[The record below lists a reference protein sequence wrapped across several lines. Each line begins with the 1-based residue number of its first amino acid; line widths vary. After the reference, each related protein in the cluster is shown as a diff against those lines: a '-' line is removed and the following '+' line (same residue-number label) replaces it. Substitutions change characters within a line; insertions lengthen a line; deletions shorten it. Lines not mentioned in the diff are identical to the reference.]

1 MFEENKMMKKDDLQN
16 RIKCIICV
24 CALFLTGCS
33 SKAPKIDEY
42 TWVMT
47 SVQSMEAG
55 GQAVAYGEK
64 GSSTLEGAKQ
74 IELVCE
80 AEGGNLTLT
89 ERTNDRTYTGTYQQ
103 SQRDSKSTIYEVSVD
118 GTSGVAVAAM
128 TTYQDGTQDSTLI
141 FNLGDYTVNFFAK

>member
-1 MFEENKMMKKDDLQN
+1 MKRAGLLP
-16 RIKCIICV
+16 
-24 CALFLTGCS
+24 ALLLVLLAGCS
-33 SKAPKIDEY
+33 SKMPKIDEY

-80 AEGGNLTLT
+80 AQGGNLTLT
-89 ERTNDRTYTGTYQQ
+89 DRTNDRTYTGTYQQ
-103 SQRDSKSTIYEVSVD
+103 SQRDSKSTIYEVNVD
-118 GTSGVAVAAM
+118 GTSGVAVSAM
-128 TTYQDGTQDSTLI
+128 TTYQDGTQDPTLI

>member
-1 MFEENKMMKKDDLQN
+1 MKRAGLLL
-16 RIKCIICV
+16 
-24 CALFLTGCS
+24 ALLLVLLTGCS
-33 SKAPKIDEY
+33 SKTPKIDEY

-103 SQRDSKSTIYEVSVD
+103 SQRDSKSTIY
-118 GTSGVAVAAM
+118 
-128 TTYQDGTQDSTLI
+128 
-141 FNLGDYTVNFFAK
+141 

>member
-1 MFEENKMMKKDDLQN
+1 MKRAGLLL
-16 RIKCIICV
+16 
-24 CALFLTGCS
+24 ALLLVLLTGCS
-33 SKAPKIDEY
+33 SKTPKIDEY

-80 AEGGNLTLT
+80 AQDGNLTLT
-89 ERTNDRTYTGTYQQ
+89 DRTNDRTYTGIYQQ
-103 SQRDSKSTIYEVSVD
+103 SQRDSKSTIYEVNVD

-128 TTYQDGTQDSTLI
+128 TTYQNGTQDPTLI

>member
-1 MFEENKMMKKDDLQN
+1 MKRAGLLL
-16 RIKCIICV
+16 
-24 CALFLTGCS
+24 ALLLVLLTGCS

-55 GQAVAYGEK
+55 GQAVAYGEG

>member
-1 MFEENKMMKKDDLQN
+1 MKRAGLLLAFLL
-16 RIKCIICV
+16 V
-24 CALFLTGCS
+24 LLTGCS
-33 SKAPKIDEY
+33 SKTPKIDEY

-47 SVQSMEAG
+47 SVQSIEAG
-55 GQAVAYGEK
+55 GQAVAYGEG

-80 AEGGNLTLT
+80 AKGGNLTLT
-89 ERTNDRTYTGTYQQ
+89 DRTNDRTYTGTYQQ
-103 SQRDSKSTIYEVSVD
+103 SQRDSKSTIYEVNVD

-128 TTYQDGTQDSTLI
+128 TTYQDGTQDPTLI

>member
-1 MFEENKMMKKDDLQN
+1 MKRAGLLL
-16 RIKCIICV
+16 
-24 CALFLTGCS
+24 ALLLVLLTGCS
-33 SKAPKIDEY
+33 SKTPKIDEY

-89 ERTNDRTYTGTYQQ
+89 ERTNDRTYIGTYQQ
-103 SQRDSKSTIYEVSVD
+103 SQRDSKSTIYEVDVD

>member
-1 MFEENKMMKKDDLQN
+1 MKRAGLLL
-16 RIKCIICV
+16 
-24 CALFLTGCS
+24 ALLLVLLTGCS
-33 SKAPKIDEY
+33 SKTPKIDEY

-80 AEGGNLTLT
+80 AQDGNLTLT
-89 ERTNDRTYTGTYQQ
+89 DRTNDRTYTGTYQE

-118 GTSGVAVAAM
+118 GTSGVAVVAM
-128 TTYQDGTQDSTLI
+128 TTYQDGTQDPTLI
-141 FNLGDYTVNFFAK
+141 FNLWDYTVNFFAK

>member
-1 MFEENKMMKKDDLQN
+1 MKRAGLLP
-16 RIKCIICV
+16 
-24 CALFLTGCS
+24 ALLLVLLAGCS
-33 SKAPKIDEY
+33 RKMPKIDEY

-80 AEGGNLTLT
+80 AQGGNLTLT
-89 ERTNDRTYTGTYQQ
+89 DRTNDRTYTGTYQQ
-103 SQRDSKSTIYEVSVD
+103 SQRDSKSTIYEVNVD

-128 TTYQDGTQDSTLI
+128 TTYQDGTQDPTLI

>member
-1 MFEENKMMKKDDLQN
+1 MKRAGLLL
-16 RIKCIICV
+16 
-24 CALFLTGCS
+24 ALLLVLLAGCS
-33 SKAPKIDEY
+33 SKTPKIDEY

-64 GSSTLEGAKQ
+64 GSSTLERAKQ

-80 AEGGNLTLT
+80 AQGGNLTLT
-89 ERTNDRTYTGTYQQ
+89 DRTSDRTYTGTYQQ
-103 SQRDSKSTIYEVSVD
+103 SQRDSKSTIYEVDVD

-128 TTYQDGTQDSTLI
+128 TTYQDGTQDPTLI
-141 FNLGDYTVNFFAK
+141 FNLGEYTVNFFAK

>member
-1 MFEENKMMKKDDLQN
+1 MKRAGLLL
-16 RIKCIICV
+16 
-24 CALFLTGCS
+24 ALLLVLLTGCS

-103 SQRDSKSTIYEVSVD
+103 SQRDSKSTIYEVDVD

-141 FNLGDYTVNFFAK
+141 FNLGDYPVNYFAK

>member
-1 MFEENKMMKKDDLQN
+1 MKRAGLLL
-16 RIKCIICV
+16 
-24 CALFLTGCS
+24 ALLLVLLTACS

-47 SVQSMEAG
+47 SVQSIEAG

-80 AEGGNLTLT
+80 AQGGNLTLT
-89 ERTNDRTYTGTYQQ
+89 DRTNDRTYTGTYQQ

-118 GTSGVAVAAM
+118 GTSGVAVSAM
-128 TTYQDGTQDSTLI
+128 TTYQDGTQDPTLI

>member
-1 MFEENKMMKKDDLQN
+1 MKRAGLLL
-16 RIKCIICV
+16 
-24 CALFLTGCS
+24 ALLLVLLTGCS
-33 SKAPKIDEY
+33 SKTPKIDEY

-55 GQAVAYGEK
+55 GQAVAYGEG

-80 AEGGNLTLT
+80 AQGGNLTLT
-89 ERTNDRTYTGTYQQ
+89 ERTNDRTYIGTYQQ

>member
-1 MFEENKMMKKDDLQN
+1 MKRAGLLL
-16 RIKCIICV
+16 
-24 CALFLTGCS
+24 ALLLVLLTGCS
-33 SKAPKIDEY
+33 SKTPKIDEY

-80 AEGGNLTLT
+80 AQDGNLTLT
-89 ERTNDRTYTGTYQQ
+89 DRTNDRTYTGTYQE

-118 GTSGVAVAAM
+118 GTSGIAVAAM
-128 TTYQDGTQDSTLI
+128 TTYQDGTQDPTLI

>member
-1 MFEENKMMKKDDLQN
+1 MKRAGLLL
-16 RIKCIICV
+16 
-24 CALFLTGCS
+24 ALLLVLLTGCS
-33 SKAPKIDEY
+33 SKTPKIDEY

-55 GQAVAYGEK
+55 GQAVAYGEG
-64 GSSTLEGAKQ
+64 GSSTLEGTKQ

-80 AEGGNLTLT
+80 AQGGNLTLT
-89 ERTNDRTYTGTYQQ
+89 DRTNDRTYTGTYQQ
-103 SQRDSKSTIYEVSVD
+103 SQRDSKSTIYEVDVD

-128 TTYQDGTQDSTLI
+128 TTYQDGTQDPTLI

>member
-1 MFEENKMMKKDDLQN
+1 MKRAGLLL
-16 RIKCIICV
+16 
-24 CALFLTGCS
+24 ALLLVLLTGCS
-33 SKAPKIDEY
+33 SKTPKIDEY

-80 AEGGNLTLT
+80 AQDGNLTLT
-89 ERTNDRTYTGTYQQ
+89 DRTNDRTYTGTYQE

-118 GTSGVAVAAM
+118 GTSGVAVVAM
-128 TTYQDGTQDSTLI
+128 TTYQDGTQDPTLI

>member
-1 MFEENKMMKKDDLQN
+1 MKRAGLLP
-16 RIKCIICV
+16 
-24 CALFLTGCS
+24 ALLLVLLAGCS
-33 SKAPKIDEY
+33 SKMPKIDEY

-55 GQAVAYGEK
+55 GQAVAYGEG
-64 GSSTLEGAKQ
+64 GSSTLEGTKQ

-80 AEGGNLTLT
+80 AQGGNLTLT
-89 ERTNDRTYTGTYQQ
+89 DRTNDRTYTGTYQQ
-103 SQRDSKSTIYEVSVD
+103 SQRDSKSTIYEVDVD

-128 TTYQDGTQDSTLI
+128 TTYQDGTQDPTLI

>member
-1 MFEENKMMKKDDLQN
+1 MKRAGLLL
-16 RIKCIICV
+16 
-24 CALFLTGCS
+24 ALLLVLLTGCS

-42 TWVMT
+42 TWVVT

-80 AEGGNLTLT
+80 AQGGNLTLT
-89 ERTNDRTYTGTYQQ
+89 DRTNDRTYTGTYQQ
-103 SQRDSKSTIYEVSVD
+103 SQRDSKSTIYEVDVD

-128 TTYQDGTQDSTLI
+128 TTYQDGTQDPTLI

>member
-1 MFEENKMMKKDDLQN
+1 MKRAGLLL
-16 RIKCIICV
+16 
-24 CALFLTGCS
+24 ALLLVLLTGCS

-80 AEGGNLTLT
+80 AQGGNLTLT
-89 ERTNDRTYTGTYQQ
+89 NRTNDRTYTGTYQQ
-103 SQRDSKSTIYEVSVD
+103 SQRDSKSTIYEVDVD

-128 TTYQDGTQDSTLI
+128 TTYQDGTQDPTLI

>member
-1 MFEENKMMKKDDLQN
+1 MKRAGLLL
-16 RIKCIICV
+16 
-24 CALFLTGCS
+24 ALLLVLLTGCS
-33 SKAPKIDEY
+33 SKTPKIDEY

-55 GQAVAYGEK
+55 GQAVAYGEG

-89 ERTNDRTYTGTYQQ
+89 ERTNDRTYIGTYQQ

>member
-1 MFEENKMMKKDDLQN
+1 MKRAGLLL
-16 RIKCIICV
+16 
-24 CALFLTGCS
+24 ALLLVLLTGCS
-33 SKAPKIDEY
+33 SKTPKIDEY

-80 AEGGNLTLT
+80 AQGGNLTLT
-89 ERTNDRTYTGTYQQ
+89 DRTSDRTYTGTYQQ
-103 SQRDSKSTIYEVSVD
+103 SQRDSKSTIYEVDVDVD

-128 TTYQDGTQDSTLI
+128 TTYQDGTQDPTLI
-141 FNLGDYTVNFFAK
+141 FNLGEYTVNFFAK

>member
-1 MFEENKMMKKDDLQN
+1 MKRAGLLL
-16 RIKCIICV
+16 
-24 CALFLTGCS
+24 AFLLVLLVGCS
-33 SKAPKIDEY
+33 SKTPKIDEY

-47 SVQSMEAG
+47 SVQSMGAG
-55 GQAVAYGEK
+55 GQAVAYGEG

-80 AEGGNLTLT
+80 AQGGNLTLT
-89 ERTNDRTYTGTYQQ
+89 DRTNDRTYTGTYQQ
-103 SQRDSKSTIYEVSVD
+103 SQRDSKSTIYEVDVD

-128 TTYQDGTQDSTLI
+128 TTYQDGTQDPTLI

>member
-1 MFEENKMMKKDDLQN
+1 MKRAGLLL
-16 RIKCIICV
+16 
-24 CALFLTGCS
+24 ALLLVLLTACS

-47 SVQSMEAG
+47 SVQSMETG
-55 GQAVAYGEK
+55 GQAVAYGEG

-80 AEGGNLTLT
+80 AQGGNLTLT
-89 ERTNDRTYTGTYQQ
+89 DRTNDRTYTGTYQQ
-103 SQRDSKSTIYEVSVD
+103 SQKDSKSTIYEVNVD

-128 TTYQDGTQDSTLI
+128 TTYQDGTQDPTLI